1 VSAPTLPVKAKGDK
15 NLDNQAKT
23 NSLFVV
29 RVTLNLRIT
38 LDQGHKPLKLNARN
52 DPFVIDARSNLDL
65 SPHQHVGIFSIDCRI
80 IHTNS

>member
-1 VSAPTLPVKAKGDK
+1 VSAPTLRVKAKGDK

-38 LDQGHKPLKLNARN
+38 LDQGHRPLKLNARN
-52 DPFVIDARSNLDL
+52 DALRYRCTLVRFEPRVEP
-65 SPHQHVGIFSIDCRI
+65 SPTCRDFF
-80 IHTNS
+80 N